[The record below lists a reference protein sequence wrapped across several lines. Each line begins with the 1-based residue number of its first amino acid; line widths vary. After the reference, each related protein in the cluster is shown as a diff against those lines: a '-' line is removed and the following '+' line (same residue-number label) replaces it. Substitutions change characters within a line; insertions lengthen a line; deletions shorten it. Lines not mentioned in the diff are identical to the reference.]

1 MQMMRPFNW
10 QIIKRWGRRIAIVF
24 ASLYVLDTIYASLPR
39 TPQCPVEEHS
49 FNGQKFDVEFCW
61 NHVSDRQYIGIRVY
75 SKEGAYLARRW
86 ATFAKESPL
95 NYMAIE
101 DTMIRYSDD
110 PMDQENSPADCVL
123 NMPPTRLD
131 WLEARLPRGIPGVSH
146 CGKASFSI
154 IQKARN
160 QWAIREEAENQKHE
174 QAVREY
180 NARPR
185 AAPPTPAASK

>member
-1 MQMMRPFNW
+1 MMRLFNW
-10 QIIKRWGRRIAIVF
+10 QVIKMWGRRIAIGLV
-24 ASLYVLDTIYASLPR
+24 AVYLLSVVLWSWPR
-39 TPQCPVEEHS
+39 NPTCPVEEHS
-49 FNGQKFDVEFCW
+49 FNDQKFDVEFCL
-61 NHVSDRQYIGIRVY
+61 NHASDRQYIGIGVY
-75 SKEGAYLARRW
+75 SKGGGLLAWRW

-131 WLEARLPRGIPGVSH
+131 WLEARLPGGIPGVSH

-185 AAPPTPAASK
+185 AAPPTPATSK